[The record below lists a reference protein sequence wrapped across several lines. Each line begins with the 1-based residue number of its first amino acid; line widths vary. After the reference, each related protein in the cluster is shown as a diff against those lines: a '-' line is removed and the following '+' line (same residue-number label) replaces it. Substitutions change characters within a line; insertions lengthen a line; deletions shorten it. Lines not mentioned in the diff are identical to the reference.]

1 MIEVFSVNT
10 LRSAGTVETAVS
22 QAGPS
27 VSSVGDVR
35 PEPVW
40 NRPSSPV

>member
-1 MIEVFSVNT
+1 MEVFSVNT
-10 LRSAGTVETAVS
+10 LRKAGTLETAVS

-27 VSSVGDVR
+27 VSVVGAVR

-40 NRPSSPV
+40 NSPNSPV

>member
-10 LRSAGTVETAVS
+10 LRSAGTLETAVS

-27 VSSVGDVR
+27 VSSVGEVR

-40 NRPSSPV
+40 KSPNSPV